1 MPRQQIY
8 QNKRKTQLEKQPKIL
23 YKNAETGHNQKPK
36 TEHEAE
42 KAELENLKEKMKI
55 KGYRSQGK

>member
-36 TEHEAE
+36 TEHEAK
-42 KAELENLKEKMKI
+42 KAELENLKEKNENKRVPES
-55 KGYRSQGK
+55 G

>member
-42 KAELENLKEKMKI
+42 KAELENLKEK
-55 KGYRSQGK
+55 